1 MRRTLSSP
9 SLRFLALLVP
19 LATVI
24 ALTATPAQVSAPA
37 HRADGPPGCC
47 GGKLP

>member
-19 LATVI
+19 LAAVI
-24 ALTATPAQVSAPA
+24 ALNGAPAHASAPA